1 MWHAPRSRHFRYAWL
16 CALLFL
22 IPLADTHLHEIQ
34 KVYDHALLL
43 FHQGEL
49 IKCQQ
54 EARQEYARL
63 QTIDP
68 EWAARFKLLEIHA
81 LMARGLNYEAL
92 QSLDAMQPDSL
103 TPENHIEW
111 YMLRGS
117 VLTTS
122 SRFDEADGMLTNAI
136 SLCQATNIS
145 SCAGPF
151 FCRGANL
158 NLRGKPEEAR
168 KWMLQSLALY
178 RQNHSVYSEVSA
190 LITLSHSALQQ
201 EKYDEAI
208 DWANQSYSR
217 AMEIH
222 SDQLAQI
229 SRGNLGWAYYE
240 LGDKDRAL
248 NLFLEAEAAAERLG
262 DLRSELNW
270 MATTGYIYERTGD
283 TARAL
288 NLHVRSLEI
297 AEKIKSK
304 QDIIECLENL
314 AHLTISMGNTQQAE
328 VYLDRAEKLISPA
341 DDRLDAL
348 DLQFARGRIAA
359 ARRDYAKAESLF
371 RAVDADPVSQTS
383 MRLGAEREMAHLDE
397 AQGRIA
403 DAEKMYRTA
412 QATFESAR
420 DQLKKEDSKL
430 PYLANATPIYDD
442 YIHLLVSQG
451 KNEEALLAAD
461 RSRANTLA
469 QGLGIKDA
477 ASRTGLN
484 PTAVARKAG
493 ATLLFY
499 WLGEKQSY
507 LWAVTPQKTS
517 LFTLPAKD
525 QIEPLVASYRKAL
538 VGSDDPVAAD
548 NGAGSEDGRKLYR
561 ILVAPVAAQLKP
573 ATPVMILTD
582 GVLSL
587 LNFETLLAPGPTPTA
602 PPHYWIE
609 DATLLSAPSLSM
621 MAAAKS
627 ERSANRKLLLLGD
640 AVSPSADYPEL
651 PRAAEEMRQIEK
663 HFLPANET
671 VFTRSQANPS
681 AYLASNPARYSYIHF
696 VTHGVASQTDPLDS
710 AIILSREDGT
720 ENSFK
725 LYAREI
731 MQHPIDARVVTI
743 AACYGSGTRA
753 YAGEGLVGL
762 SWAFLRAGSHNVI
775 GALWE
780 ASDESTPRLMDALYQ
795 GMEAGESPAVALRSA
810 KLALL
815 HSKGSEHKAFYWA
828 PFQLYTRL

>member
-1 MWHAPRSRHFRYAWL
+1 MWHGPRSRHFRYAWL

-22 IPLADTHLHEIQ
+22 IPLEDMHLHDTQ
-34 KVYDHALLL
+34 KAYDHALLL
-43 FHQGEL
+43 LHQGEL
-49 IKCQQ
+49 IKSQQ
-54 EARQEYARL
+54 EAGQEYARL
-63 QTIDP
+63 QTNDP
-68 EWAARFKLLEIHA
+68 EWAARFKLLEAHGLA
-81 LMARGLNYEAL
+81 EQGLNHEAL
-92 QSLDAMQPDSL
+92 AALNGLMPDQL
-103 TPENHIEW
+103 TPDDRIQW
-111 YMLRGS
+111 Y
-117 VLTTS
+117 VLQGNLLIVLN
-122 SRFDEADGMLTNAI
+122 RFPDADKMLTDAI
-136 SLCQATNIS
+136 NLCQADQGP
-145 SCAGPF
+145 SCAGAF
-151 FCRGANL
+151 YCRGTYLIA
-158 NLRGKPEEAR
+158 RGKLEAAR
-168 KWMLQSLALY
+168 QWLLRSLALY
-178 RQNHSVYSEVSA
+178 TKNRAAYSELSN
-190 LITLSHSALQQ
+190 LTTLSYLALQQ

-208 DWANQSYSR
+208 DWANEAYR
-217 AMEIH
+217 KAVTLH
-222 SDQLAQI
+222 SENMVQRSLGD
-229 SRGNLGWAYYE
+229 LGWAYYE

-248 NLFLEAEAAAERLG
+248 NLFLEAEATAERLG
-262 DLRSELNW
+262 ALRNELRW
-270 MATTGYIYERTGD
+270 MATTGYIYEETGD